1 MTSYQIGY
9 ERRCR
14 LLTEALKLAPL
25 GEALQIAKSAEAFL
39 TSDEHPAE
47 PGSLLMTRSRVAR
60 SPYLN

>member
-1 MTSYQIGY
+1 MNSYQIGY

-39 TSDEHPAE
+39 TSDEHQAK
-47 PGSLLMTRSRVAR
+47 PGPPLLSMSSVAR